1 MVNRAKSK
9 GTGGETASVQYM
21 RSRGWLY
28 ATRIPSRGARDEG
41 DMILDQAVPV
51 MVEVKT
57 VKAFTP
63 STFIAE
69 VEAQIINAA
78 AEFGF
83 AIVKKRGTAD
93 VGKYYALTNVDQMMS
108 LIERVYHPSTPQQ
121 AVLCNV
127 YDEYG
132 QCDLTRSHAGN
143 HRDAHEPR
151 AFRPEPKRF
160 TRV

>member
-1 MVNRAKSK
+1 MLGLSCLCGVVLPLIILLSLRAAACCKPMA
-9 GTGGETASVQYM
+9 G
-21 RSRGWLY
+21 
-28 ATRIPSRGARDEG
+28 
-41 DMILDQAVPV
+41 DQAVPV